1 MAPRLPSRVARV
13 AALAVPDD
21 GAPAQVG
28 IVATGTGGAA
38 SVVDAIVER
47 LRSRDVPV
55 LRLSGRR
62 LERDDVLGAI
72 RELVGADGPGDERA
86 HREALVA
93 RLADEGAALVVDEAQ
108 WLDAAS
114 LRVVVGVAER
124 AAERGLT
131 VIVAHRPVPGDP
143 QLAALD
149 AVLSRSQLLAALGP
163 LDEAEAGELAAIVL
177 DSAVD
182 DRLVEAVHDQAQ
194 GMPELI
200 ELLLSAWVDAGVI
213 SGGRLTRPPPPPGP
227 ALAAAVRA
235 RVDELAPATRTVLA
249 ALSAGADLDDHLLGA
264 TTDIAPDRLGQAID
278 DLHAAGLVAA
288 GTGEVVPLVAA
299 AVAEMTPVA
308 DQRRFH
314 SLLAAAL
321 AERGAP
327 ATRTREHLAAAGAQ
341 GSDAARAYVAAGD
354 ATLIEAPELA
364 TGWYDRA
371 IAAGTPPAT
380 IAARRAEAA
389 ALGGDAVT
397 ALRLADEVIA
407 EPGSSERARA
417 LAVVAALLPGRGF
430 WHRSSIAYREL
441 EAQARRAGG
450 SGDGSARNA
459 AAWPLLA
466 AIGSLATGGP
476 LSGRGTRPPTGLTA
490 TTSAAAPTA
499 TASTNRAAAAP
510 VRDVEASTPDTMGS
524 GDPQPGATGNGDPQ
538 AGAPGPDG
546 TTAGG
551 TLSGTTALD
560 GAPGPD
566 GAAPGGSSTGRT
578 S

>member
-62 LERDDVLGAI
+62 LERDEVLGAI
-72 RELVGADGPGDERA
+72 RELVGAAAGADGPGDERA
-86 HREALVA
+86 HRQALVA
-93 RLADEGAALVVDEAQ
+93 RLADEGATLVVDEAQ

-235 RVDELAPATRTVLA
+235 RVDELAPATRTV
-249 ALSAGADLDDHLLGA
+249 
-264 TTDIAPDRLGQAID
+264 
-278 DLHAAGLVAA
+278 
-288 GTGEVVPLVAA
+288 
-299 AVAEMTPVA
+299 
-308 DQRRFH
+308 
-314 SLLAAAL
+314 
-321 AERGAP
+321 
-327 ATRTREHLAAAGAQ
+327 
-341 GSDAARAYVAAGD
+341 
-354 ATLIEAPELA
+354 
-364 TGWYDRA
+364 
-371 IAAGTPPAT
+371 
-380 IAARRAEAA
+380 
-389 ALGGDAVT
+389 
-397 ALRLADEVIA
+397 
-407 EPGSSERARA
+407 
-417 LAVVAALLPGRGF
+417 
-430 WHRSSIAYREL
+430 
-441 EAQARRAGG
+441 
-450 SGDGSARNA
+450 
-459 AAWPLLA
+459 
-466 AIGSLATGGP
+466 
-476 LSGRGTRPPTGLTA
+476 
-490 TTSAAAPTA
+490 
-499 TASTNRAAAAP
+499 
-510 VRDVEASTPDTMGS
+510 
-524 GDPQPGATGNGDPQ
+524 
-538 AGAPGPDG
+538 
-546 TTAGG
+546 
-551 TLSGTTALD
+551 
-560 GAPGPD
+560 
-566 GAAPGGSSTGRT
+566 
-578 S
+578 